1 MKSYYFESLVLQF
14 PLLSVYGL
22 FYDREYLQFH
32 TGYEN
37 PLNTKKWAMK

>member
-22 FYDREYLQFH
+22 GSMTVNIYNFTQD
-32 TGYEN
+32 
-37 PLNTKKWAMK
+37 MKIL